1 MAECDVTRL
10 PKALKLPKQAA
21 RLRDRLGE
29 KFRKSE
35 IKNLD
40 VWVLTDED
48 VVLPLSD
55 LDDLAAGRGLDA
67 EAIDLVLA
75 EVAD

>member
-1 MAECDVTRL
+1 MAECGVTRL

-35 IKNLD
+35 IENLD

-67 EAIDLVLA
+67 QAVDLVLA